1 MWDDNSDKLVQTN
14 HPDIR
19 QIVSDRDLDGEP
31 DGGFAEMLDFMD
43 VMEVHPPEDIFMTA
57 QDRAEMKQPGSQRM
71 FPWMELLKSGRRIPG
86 VVNTDAHYNWNG
98 SGWLR
103 NWIRCSTDDPAKI
116 ETSEMVD
123 RLERGQV
130 IMSTGP
136 FMNVELLHPTLD
148 RPAAIGDSVTIRGE
162 GAEIAIK
169 IQCANWMDVNRVEVF
184 VNGEMQPQLSR
195 TRRKHPDLFG
205 KGVVK
210 FDQRLKVSLP
220 DRAFVIVAAIGERME
235 LGRVMG
241 KQYGRRPPVVVSN
254 PVFVV
259 TESSQQ

>member
-1 MWDDNSDKLVQTN
+1 MGVHTTQ
-14 HPDIR
+14 
-19 QIVSDRDLDGEP
+19 
-31 DGGFAEMLDFMD
+31 FA
-43 VMEVHPPEDIFMTA
+43 
-57 QDRAEMKQPGSQRM
+57 
-71 FPWMELLKSGRRIPG
+71 
-86 VVNTDAHYNWNG
+86 
-98 SGWLR
+98 
-103 NWIRCSTDDPAKI
+103 
-116 ETSEMVD
+116 
-123 RLERGQV
+123 
-130 IMSTGP
+130 
-136 FMNVELLHPTLD
+136 
-148 RPAAIGDSVTIRGE
+148 IRGE
-162 GAEIAIK
+162 GAEIAIR

-184 VNGEMQPQLSR
+184 VNGEMQPELSR
-195 TRRKHPDLFG
+195 TRRKHPDMFG